1 MVGVCLR
8 FQIKPKV
15 RQGKNAIRDVPIV
28 FLEESFS
35 LSSTACVRIPPI
47 SLHAILKKGGWNGS
61 IRSEEG
67 KKYTTTCGCIRLTPC
82 RSSLFAR
89 RKTALR
95 LAFNRMSGHL
105 NVFRSQR
112 TMAQSVRLDVGP
124 QAGGGRGHAAALW
137 VQGKERRAP
146 FRTAFGDSRG
156 FPRPAGSGGGVSGR
170 PSADGRKRGERC
182 ESVLN
187 KESTD

>member
-1 MVGVCLR
+1 MT
-8 FQIKPKV
+8 FISF
-15 RQGKNAIRDVPIV
+15 
-28 FLEESFS
+28 FLEGSFS

-67 KKYTTTCGCIRLTPC
+67 KKYTSSSGCIRLNSL

-95 LAFNRMSGHL
+95 LAFNRIPKTSGHL

-112 TMAQSVRLDVGP
+112 TMTQSVRLDFGSRP
-124 QAGGGRGHAAALW
+124 GGGRGHAAALR
-137 VQGKERRAP
+137 VRGKERRAP
-146 FRTAFGDSRG
+146 FRSAFEDSRG
-156 FPRPAGSGGGVSGR
+156 FPRPAGSGG
-170 PSADGRKRGERC
+170 
-182 ESVLN
+182 
-187 KESTD
+187 